1 MWTCAK
7 CGERVEDG
15 FEVCW
20 SCGTTIDG
28 VEDPNF
34 FSAEAEDAPAP
45 PAGDV
50 PEHLITVTSCSKPAE
65 ALALRLKLEAAG
77 IAVFLADEYTIAMDW
92 LLSNAIG
99 GIKVQVSETDVPRAC
114 ETLGIELPVQPE
126 EEQAADEED
135 TDAWDEEDAED
146 DDTADERVEEE

>member
-1 MWTCAK
+1 MQPAAARRRGAHRHAADLRHWQPGAARCRAHPARRYRHAQCLTSGSPMWTCAK

-50 PEHLITVTSCSKPAE
+50 PEH
-65 ALALRLKLEAAG
+65 
-77 IAVFLADEYTIAMDW
+77 
-92 LLSNAIG
+92 
-99 GIKVQVSETDVPRAC
+99 
-114 ETLGIELPVQPE
+114 
-126 EEQAADEED
+126 
-135 TDAWDEEDAED
+135 
-146 DDTADERVEEE
+146 